1 MTADA
6 VHPWQR
12 GQWSRLTRDR
22 AAQRLPHALLI
33 AGPTGTGLRAFGE
46 TLGQALLCPADPDD
60 APCGACR
67 GCRLYAAGTHPDALR
82 IEPAE
87 TGKAI
92 SIDAVRA
99 LTERLSLTGSGTAK
113 VALIDPAESLTA
125 AAANG
130 LLKTLEEPAG
140 GAHVVLI
147 SRRVARLPA
156 TIRSRCQ
163 RVSFGLPDAELAVQ
177 WLESHGVESPP
188 QWLARAGGA
197 PILAREYAHS
207 ANETA
212 AQAATVVD
220 RLLTVLENATVPA
233 LSQAERQYP
242 LTLAVPAIA
251 ATIEDLLRLRYAPAR
266 APLRWP
272 EQRTRMQAL
281 VPALDGPALFDYLD
295 AVYRSMPGASSS
307 LRPDTQY
314 LGLLAD
320 AAALGAATT
329 KRSRG

>member
-33 AGPTGTGLRAFGE
+33 AGPTGTGLRAFAE

-92 SIDAVRA
+92 SVDAVRA

-220 RLLTVLENATVPA
+220 RLLTVLENA
-233 LSQAERQYP
+233 
-242 LTLAVPAIA
+242 A

-314 LGLLAD
+314 LGPLVD